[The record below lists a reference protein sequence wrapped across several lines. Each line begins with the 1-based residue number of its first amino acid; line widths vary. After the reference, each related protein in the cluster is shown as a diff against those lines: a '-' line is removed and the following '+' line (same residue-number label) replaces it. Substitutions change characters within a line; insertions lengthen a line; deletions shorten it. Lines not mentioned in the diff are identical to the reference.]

1 MPEEVRRGIAEY
13 KERQMDKRKREREER
28 LGIVPTFEDDLGGGG
43 KKRKLGNGKI
53 NNKEDAKEEEE
64 RRAEEAKRRRPFKV
78 PTEGESFVLGGYWRI
93 LWARRKG
100 SCGGLGKEQSIQ
112 VV

>member
-28 LGIVPTFEDDLGGGG
+28 LGIVPTLEDDLGGGP

-78 PTEGESFVLGGYWRI
+78 PTEGESFVLEGCRRI
-93 LWARRKG
+93 LWARRKVIH
-100 SCGGLGKEQSIQ
+100 GGLEKDSPIW